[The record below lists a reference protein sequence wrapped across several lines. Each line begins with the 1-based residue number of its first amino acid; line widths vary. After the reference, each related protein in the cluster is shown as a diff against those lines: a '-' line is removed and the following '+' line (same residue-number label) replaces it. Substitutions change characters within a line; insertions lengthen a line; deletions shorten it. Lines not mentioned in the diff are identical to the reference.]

1 MLKPRNSLGFQSA
14 CLEAPMDKDTHVS
27 LHRSKMGR
35 VDRMIKSGP
44 FEDLYRE
51 FKAVAPSTQ
60 SEYFMMEAGRK
71 VGPQEIEDLAK
82 LLGIVGQ
89 R

>member
-1 MLKPRNSLGFQSA
+1 
-14 CLEAPMDKDTHVS
+14 MDKDTHVS

-44 FEDLYRE
+44 LEDLYRE

-60 SEYFMMEAGRK
+60 FEYFMMEAGRK

-82 LLGIVGQ
+82 LLDIVGQ

>member
-1 MLKPRNSLGFQSA
+1 
-14 CLEAPMDKDTHVS
+14 
-27 LHRSKMGR
+27 
-35 VDRMIKSGP
+35 MIKSGR